1 MSKWFSKI
9 HRERKQKMLWGHCY
23 ILFFFFGLLRAAPA
37 AYGRSQA
44 RDLIGTVAAGLGRSV
59 TYTTAQRCILNPLSE
74 ARDGTHNPIVPSQ
87 TRFSCATTG
96 TPYSWWPLENSPGV
110 PIWLSKLKIWHCHC
124 SILGYCS
131 GAGLIPG
138 PGTTK
143 KEKQS

>member
-1 MSKWFSKI
+1 MCVCFVFFVFFLAFW
-9 HRERKQKMLWGHCY
+9 
-23 ILFFFFGLLRAAPA
+23 LFGAPPA

-96 TPYSWWPLENSPGV
+96 TPYS
-110 PIWLSKLKIWHCHC
+110 
-124 SILGYCS
+124 
-131 GAGLIPG
+131 
-138 PGTTK
+138 
-143 KEKQS
+143 